1 MGAYPRR
8 TTGQPEGQLP
18 HRVGVCIDLTDK
30 GLLLSKREKS
40 MEVLQSH
47 QVAHEVTLFNR
58 PLLGGRNNP
67 SVAVQTPSA
76 QSRNMRTA
84 PMSGLMTQ
92 DAHNAAMDV
101 EARLW
106 EMKHAPNRETM
117 IPSET
122 RHMSPITRGHAKDT
136 QLGK

>member
-1 MGAYPRR
+1 MYAHIRG
-8 TTGQPEGQLP
+8 GQQASLK
-18 HRVGVCIDLTDK
+18 VST
-30 GLLLSKREKS
+30 RETS

-47 QVAHEVTLFNR
+47 QVEHEVTLFNR

-67 SVAVQTPSA
+67 SVAVQTTSA

-84 PMSGLMTQ
+84 PMSGLITQ

-122 RHMSPITRGHAKDT
+122 CHMSSTPRDHAKDK